1 MHYNLCDT
9 IADIVQNSIEANATL
24 VEVELTETENNL
36 TVYIR
41 DNGCGM
47 SAEDVK
53 KAQNPFYTDGVKHPK
68 RRIGLGI
75 PFLIQTVTA
84 TQGEFKIDSELGK
97 GTTVY
102 MMFNLQNIDT
112 PPLGDVSGMF
122 RQLLLLTNQ
131 NSDYELKISRKK
143 KTATAEN
150 QYDLSRN
157 QLKEV
162 LGDLENGKNLML
174 LGDFLKSQELS
185 DQNRRSLGFNA
196 FANINMGKMTLEEL
210 RAIRSSVKSELL
222 KRDSEGKSVQVIVGM
237 GTCGIAAGAKATLD
251 AFIKEMDAKGL
262 AGSTII
268 RQTGCM
274 EHCSSEPTVEVIVP
288 DMPTVIYGN
297 VDVAT
302 AKQIVEEHII
312 GKKLLDNKII
322 DRL

>member
-53 KAQNPFYTDGVKHPK
+53 NAQNPFYTNGVKHPK

-75 PFLIQTVTA
+75 PFLIQTVIA

-185 DQNRRSLGFNA
+185 D
-196 FANINMGKMTLEEL
+196 
-210 RAIRSSVKSELL
+210 
-222 KRDSEGKSVQVIVGM
+222 
-237 GTCGIAAGAKATLD
+237 
-251 AFIKEMDAKGL
+251 
-262 AGSTII
+262 
-268 RQTGCM
+268 
-274 EHCSSEPTVEVIVP
+274 
-288 DMPTVIYGN
+288 
-297 VDVAT
+297 
-302 AKQIVEEHII
+302 
-312 GKKLLDNKII
+312 
-322 DRL
+322 